1 MAAGL
6 LLILLG
12 VFLVAR
18 TVTHDA
24 TGKTLVDRVLALG

>member
-6 LLILLG
+6 LLILVG
-12 VFLVAR
+12 IFIVAR

-24 TGKTLVDRVLALG
+24 SGKTLVDRILALG

>member
-1 MAAGL
+1 VAAGL